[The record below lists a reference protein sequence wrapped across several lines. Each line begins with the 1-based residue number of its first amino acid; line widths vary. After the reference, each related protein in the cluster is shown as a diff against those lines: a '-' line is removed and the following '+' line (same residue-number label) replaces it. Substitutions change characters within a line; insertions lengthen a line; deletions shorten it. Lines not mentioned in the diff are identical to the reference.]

1 MQSLGF
7 FHQRLS
13 CTGAPRMPWGM
24 GRSSLFPTKP
34 GSGDWG
40 GGKEQLDDFLQSKAC
55 WGKFLGLK
63 PEQGPLGL
71 RECLREEAGQWAF
84 RSEAGLGLGSLEK

>member
-1 MQSLGF
+1 MLPGCPGGWAGAVSFLPNQALGI
-7 FHQRLS
+7 
-13 CTGAPRMPWGM
+13 G
-24 GRSSLFPTKP
+24 
-34 GSGDWG
+34 G